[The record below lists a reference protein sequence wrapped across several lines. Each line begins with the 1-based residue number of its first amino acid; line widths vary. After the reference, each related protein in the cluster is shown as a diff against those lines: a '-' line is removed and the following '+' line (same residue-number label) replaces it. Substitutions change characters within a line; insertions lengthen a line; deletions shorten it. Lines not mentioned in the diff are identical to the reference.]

1 MEHFHYDI
9 RNKKLK
15 KLVEKKAKE
24 HNISVDRLIWNYVNL
39 GLMGDN
45 LDEDLFKK
53 FHSEEYLKQVK
64 EALGID

>member
-1 MEHFHYDI
+1 MENFHYEI

-24 HNISVDRLIWNYVNL
+24 HNISVDQLIWNYVNL

-53 FHSEEYLKQVK
+53 FHSEEYLNMVK

>member
-1 MEHFHYDI
+1 MI
-9 RNKKLK
+9 LGTKNSKNWSK
-15 KLVEKKAKE
+15 KKAKE
-24 HNISVDRLIWNYVNL
+24 HNISVDQLIWNYVNL